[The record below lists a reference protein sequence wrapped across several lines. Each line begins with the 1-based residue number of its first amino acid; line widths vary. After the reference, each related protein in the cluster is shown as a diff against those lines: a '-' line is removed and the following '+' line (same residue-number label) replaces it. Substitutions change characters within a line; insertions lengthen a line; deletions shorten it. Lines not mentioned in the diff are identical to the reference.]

1 MSCALSGFSMD
12 GQRRERAMGVEFER
26 DDYVFLTE
34 LGLKPENLGCY
45 GGGVWRGN
53 GPTATSVNPSDNKVC
68 KFTSLFYFFF
78 YKKNWLWISGDVCED
93 VLEFSLLEEELLKR
107 NLRQLVVPGIG
118 ISDCGVVGG
127 LSWSSR
133 VWTSGS
139 NFLGLVLVLNI
150 YFNY

>member
-78 YKKNWLWISGDVCED
+78 YKKIGCEFL
-93 VLEFSLLEEELLKR
+93 VMSAKMCSSFLYSRKGFLK
-107 NLRQLVVPGIG
+107 GIY
-118 ISDCGVVGG
+118 
-127 LSWSSR
+127 
-133 VWTSGS
+133 GS
-139 NFLGLVLVLNI
+139 
-150 YFNY
+150 